1 MKKIFCLLL
10 TLILMAG
17 AAASAEKHLGIQAVF
32 SGTLEGRTLSFDLYE
47 QEGKTYTVSDL
58 LSGSAVETDR
68 AVSGI
73 GPDLIFTLP
82 FVTPDAMEKT
92 AVKAEKLIISW
103 IAQLPSETKTGMYA
117 GDLFENA
124 GTVSVSSSSLSE
136 LTATLESS
144 AAEWK
149 DGTEA
154 GNLLN
159 GLFTL
164 VRAKIQKLC
173 PGTDPKIRIESYN
186 GGRWIVMEISDGQDV
201 FATVTTDRS
210 GGKTQRMLISW
221 RDSGTYYFRDISME
235 FSDVRGSVYTE
246 MRSGAGSSYHAVSS
260 GRPLFTEIYTISK
273 DEQQNTAIA
282 FTFESDALK
291 KPLNVTGTAARS
303 TDDTA
308 ELILTAQIEGVEK
321 EQLSVSLKLDA
332 QQNSAITGDTRIL
345 HPENAQENAEI
356 SLTAFSQLMYLA
368 AELIPA
374 LPDEYQTLIRKF
386 LYQ

>member
-47 QEGKTYTVSDL
+47 QEEKIYTVSDM
-58 LSGSAVETDR
+58 LSGSAVETDP
-68 AVSGI
+68 ALSGI

-82 FVTPDAMEKT
+82 FVTPEAMENA
-92 AVKAEKLIISW
+92 AVKAEKLIVSW
-103 IAQLPSETKTGMYA
+103 IAQLPSETRTGMYA

-124 GTVSVSSSSLSE
+124 GTVSLSSSSLSE
-136 LTATLESS
+136 LNAMLENS

-149 DGTEA
+149 DGTEE

-164 VRAKIQKLC
+164 VCAKIQQLC
-173 PGTDPKIRIESYN
+173 PDTDPTIRIESYN

-201 FATVTTDRS
+201 FATVTTDLS

-221 RDSGTYYFRDISME
+221 RDSGIYYFRDLSME

-246 MRSGAGSSYHAVSS
+246 LRSGDGSSYHAVSS
-260 GRPLFTEIYTISK
+260 GRPLFTEIYTLSK
-273 DEQQNTAIA
+273 DEQQNTAFA

-303 TDDTA
+303 ADDSA
-308 ELILTAQIEGVEK
+308 ELNCSVQIEGVEK
-321 EQLSVSLKLDA
+321 EQLSVSLKLDT
-332 QQNSAITGDTRIL
+332 QQNGAITGDTRIL
-345 HPENAQENAEI
+345 HLENAQENAEI

-374 LPDEYQTLIRKF
+374 LPDEYQTLVRNF
-386 LYQ
+386 LFQ